1 MKSVQDYIKVLENIE
16 NQDIQSGRINTVG
29 DMIRALSKFDPKMPI
44 QMGMNMEYQSEV
56 GSVAQEDGY
65 VLISD

>member
-16 NQDIQSGRINTVG
+16 NQDSEQAQINTVG
-29 DMIRALSKFDPKMPI
+29 DMIKVLSKFDSNMPI
-44 QMGMNMEYQSEV
+44 QMTMNMEYQGEV
-56 GSVAQEDGY
+56 GFVTQEDGY